1 MKLKKVIPCFA
12 TYTAIVFA
20 LCLLNPAVLR
30 AECEQWSEKWES
42 EQLIIGDIAIH
53 AGNIFDD
60 NYEDQGQMIHRAAN
74 RLHMKTRNQVID
86 ALADVE
92 KYDEYNAEKLAGIE
106 RRLRSMKFIRDASAE
121 PVAVCDNKVNI
132 QITTIDN
139 WTLTP
144 SVSFGTAGGES
155 KLGFDIK
162 ESNFLGSGTEL
173 RLSLDRKNGEDIYG
187 VGYSDPV
194 FLSPTQSLTLGYSS
208 SNSKESSGVVFTRGK
223 RYHGWR
229 WRASFDDTAELQ
241 SQGSVQFNRQFTAL
255 NLEALHSLSE
265 VVSLGIGV
273 DDVSDSVI
281 PISSDQGLFGPYQRS
296 NTSINA
302 LLELNFVSY
311 KEVLNYKSVDR
322 TEDLGLGS
330 ALRFSVG
337 VVNQYGGKSSGL
349 GMSVAYQY
357 GTYLGKGIFTGSIGA
372 NRVNDGQQKVEN
384 LNAHLEWIASL
395 GQSSR
400 FRVRADVQSL
410 VGYSFADNLD
420 VGGEN
425 GLKGYPNRYQT
436 GPQRVL
442 FVAEYRRD
450 LSYRIWNL
458 GRLGMTFFAESG
470 RAWATEDEDRQPWLA
485 DIGAGL
491 VFSPSR
497 SSSTNLVRMELA
509 APLTEQEELASVQLF
524 IGAESKF

>member
-1 MKLKKVIPCFA
+1 MKLKKSNLNPTVYAA
-12 TYTAIVFA
+12 TFFA
-20 LCLLNPAVLR
+20 LLLLYSTGLR

-42 EQLIIGDIAIH
+42 KQLLIGDIEIH

-60 NYEDQGQMIHRAAN
+60 SDEDQGLLIHRAAN
-74 RLHMKTRNQVID
+74 KLHMKTKDQVIGT
-86 ALADVE
+86 LADIE
-92 KYDEYNAEKLAGIE
+92 QYDEFDTEKLADIE
-106 RRLRSMKFIRDASAE
+106 RRLRSMKFIRDANAR

-144 SVSFGTAGGES
+144 SISFGTAGGES

-187 VGYSDPV
+187 FGYSDPV
-194 FLSPTQSLTLGYSS
+194 FLSRTQSLSLGYSR
-208 SNSKESSGVVFTRGK
+208 SNSKESKGVLFTRGK
-223 RYHGWR
+223 RYHEWR
-229 WRASFDDTAELQ
+229 WRASFDDTEELQ
-241 SQGSVQFNRQFTAL
+241 SQRSVQFNRKFTSL
-255 NLEALHSLSE
+255 NLEALHFLSD
-265 VVSLGIGV
+265 VVSLGVGV
-273 DDVSDSVI
+273 EDVSDSIV
-281 PISSDQGLFGPYQRS
+281 PISFDQDLVRPYQRS
-296 NTSINA
+296 NISINA
-302 LLELNFVSY
+302 ILELNFVSY

-322 TEDLGLGS
+322 TEDLSLGS

-337 VVNQYGGKSSGL
+337 MANQHGGSGSGF
-349 GMSVAYQY
+349 GMSAAYQY
-357 GTYLGKGIFTGSIGA
+357 GTYLGNGIFTGSIGV
-372 NRVNDGQQKVEN
+372 NRVSDGEYTVEN
-384 LNAHLEWIASL
+384 LNGHFEWIAPL
-395 GQSSR
+395 GRAGR
-400 FRVRADVQSL
+400 FRVRADAQSL
-410 VGYSFADNLD
+410 VGYSFADALD

-436 GPQRVL
+436 GPQRVVFL
-442 FVAEYRRD
+442 AEYRRD

-458 GRLGMTFFAESG
+458 GRLGTTFFAESG
-470 RAWATEDEDRQPWLA
+470 RAWAADAEDNKPWLA

-509 APLTEQEELASVQLF
+509 IPITDQETLAPVQLF